1 MCEAKVY
8 TKQEDRL
15 ELLMEDVIDITP
27 QGSKLILTDILGK
40 SQTFEGKIIQIGLLD
55 HKVILEKS

>member
-8 TKQEDRL
+8 IKKEDRL

-27 QGSKLILTDILGK
+27 QGPKLILTDILGK
-40 SQTFEGKIIQIGLLD
+40 TQIFEGQIVSIGLLD